1 MRTDVGISLQ
11 ILNNQDYSFILRGNL
26 ARAAAWAKPPRHP
39 RVENDFVLLDE
50 SPEGAK
56 PSGKARPG
64 RLSEAARRG
73 HKVAGGADSRLISN
87 FGAHSSWTAMLE
99 KVRRLFGE
107 LHGGSKHSGHFNA
120 DDYRVAAAALL
131 VHVATLDHDL
141 TGPARQKLGA
151 LLMAQ
156 FSLTD
161 QLTDELIEAAVAADR
176 EAVDFYHF
184 THLLMR
190 TLDEQGRLRVVEM
203 LWKMAFADGAIS
215 EFEDNVMWRVADLLA
230 VPPRDRIVL
239 RQQVMG
245 QVVGAE
251 PNKGGT

>member
-1 MRTDVGISLQ
+1 M
-11 ILNNQDYSFILRGNL
+11 F
-26 ARAAAWAKPPRHP
+26 A
-39 RVENDFVLLDE
+39 
-50 SPEGAK
+50 
-56 PSGKARPG
+56 
-64 RLSEAARRG
+64 
-73 HKVAGGADSRLISN
+73 
-87 FGAHSSWTAMLE
+87 
-99 KVRRLFGE
+99 E
-107 LHGGSKHSGHFNA
+107 LHGGTKPSNHFNG

-141 TGPARQKLGA
+141 TSSARQSLRD

-161 QLTDELIEAAVAADR
+161 ALTDELIEAAVAADR

-184 THLLMR
+184 TRLLMR
-190 TLDEQGRLRVVEM
+190 ALDEQGRLRIVEM

-215 EFEDNVMWRVADLLA
+215 EFEDNVMWRVGDLLA
-230 VPPRDRIVL
+230 VSPRDRIAL
-239 RQQVMG
+239 RQ

>member
-1 MRTDVGISLQ
+1 
-11 ILNNQDYSFILRGNL
+11 
-26 ARAAAWAKPPRHP
+26 
-39 RVENDFVLLDE
+39 
-50 SPEGAK
+50 
-56 PSGKARPG
+56 
-64 RLSEAARRG
+64 
-73 HKVAGGADSRLISN
+73 
-87 FGAHSSWTAMLE
+87 MLE
-99 KVRRLFGE
+99 KVKRLFGE
-107 LHGGSKHSGHFNA
+107 LHGGSKHSGHFDA
-120 DDYRVAAAALL
+120 DDCRVAAAALL

-141 TGPARQKLGA
+141 TGPARQKLSA

-203 LWKMAFADGAIS
+203 
-215 EFEDNVMWRVADLLA
+215 EDNVMWRVADLLA
-230 VPPRDRIVL
+230 VSPRDRIVL

-245 QVVGAE
+245 QAAGNM